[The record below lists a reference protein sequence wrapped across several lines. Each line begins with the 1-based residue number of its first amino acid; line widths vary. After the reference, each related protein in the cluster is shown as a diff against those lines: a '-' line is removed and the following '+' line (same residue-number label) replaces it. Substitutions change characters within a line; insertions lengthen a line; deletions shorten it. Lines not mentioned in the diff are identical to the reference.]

1 MIAWPSDVINCNIV
15 DCFYRM
21 RKLNYALSDYQQAQ
35 EVLGT
40 SDHNIAVRI
49 AQVSY
54 ELGKVAFNRDDKED
68 AIHWLSL
75 AIHHCPQVA
84 SFYTA
89 RARAHFALK
98 VLVNKTCTHINCII
112 LCIGYTI
119 CSARFNN

>member
-1 MIAWPSDVINCNIV
+1 
-15 DCFYRM
+15 M
-21 RKLNYALSDYQQAQ
+21 RKLNYALSDYQQAE
-35 EVLGT
+35 EVLGGD
-40 SDHNIAVRI
+40 SDRNIAVRI

-84 SFYTA
+84 AFYTA

-98 VLVNKTCTHINCII
+98 VV
-112 LCIGYTI
+112 G
-119 CSARFNN
+119 S

>member
-1 MIAWPSDVINCNIV
+1 MLI

-35 EVLGT
+35 EVLGDT
-40 SDHNIAVRI
+40 VTDHNIAVRI

-68 AIHWLSL
+68 AVHWLSL
-75 AIHHCPQVA
+75 AIHHCPQVGA
-84 SFYTA
+84 FYTA

-98 VLVNKTCTHINCII
+98 VVGNKRCNVSRHI
-112 LCIGYTI
+112 
-119 CSARFNN
+119 A

>member
-1 MIAWPSDVINCNIV
+1 
-15 DCFYRM
+15 M
-21 RKLNYALSDYQQAQ
+21 RKLNYALSDYQQAE
-35 EVLGT
+35 EVLGAD
-40 SDHNIAVRI
+40 SDHKIAVRI

-84 SFYTA
+84 AFYTA

-98 VLVNKTCTHINCII
+98 VVVKM
-112 LCIGYTI
+112 
-119 CSARFNN
+119 